1 MKLYYSPGACSLSPH
16 IVLHEAGLAYTPVLA
31 STKSHKLQDGT
42 DFYTINPLG
51 YVPVLELDDGTRL
64 LEGPAIV
71 QYLADQAPQKNLA
84 PAHGTLARYR
94 LQQWLNFISTEIHKG
109 FSPLFKPTT
118 PDDYKPIAREQLMKR
133 LEWVDGELA
142 GRDYLMGEH
151 FSVAD
156 AYLFTV
162 SNWAQHVNLDVSGL
176 KNLAAYRERIA
187 ARPAVQA
194 AMKAEGLLK

>member
-16 IVLHEAGLAYTPVLA
+16 LVLHEAGLAYTPVLA

-64 LEGPAIV
+64 REGPAIV

-94 LQQWLNFISTEIHKG
+94 LQEWLTFIGTEIHKG
-109 FSPLFKPTT
+109 FGPLFKPNT
-118 PDDYKPIAREQLMKR
+118 PEEYKPIARENVLNR
-133 LEWVDGELA
+133 LKWVDGELA
-142 GRDYLMGEH
+142 GKQFLMGDH
-151 FSVAD
+151 FTVAD

-162 SNWAQHVNLDVSGL
+162 TNWAKAVGLDISGL
-176 KNLAAYRERIA
+176 QHLAAYRERIA
-187 ARPAVQA
+187 ARPAVQE